1 MIPVDIRPIYL
12 RLEYKIKIRNVTVR
26 AYFLHRLSLLTRSE
40 ECASC
45 EMLRPLSTK
54 YRLRSPFNTLF
65 ILILSIQQP
74 ALLVNIAKTFDK
86 EFISIFRKL

>member
-1 MIPVDIRPIYL
+1 MIPVDTRPIYL

-45 EMLRPLSTK
+45 EMLRPLSPK
-54 YRLRSPFNTLF
+54 YRLRSRFNTLLT
-65 ILILSIQQP
+65 ILTNKYSATGNVSLHLKKIL
-74 ALLVNIAKTFDK
+74 
-86 EFISIFRKL
+86 